1 MKTQIR
7 RILVPLDSSEYT
19 DAATIRAC
27 EIAKAHDADL
37 TGLSV
42 LDSPQIRSSV
52 APADTFH
59 WPVVQD
65 TIHEAME
72 NARQDIQANRDKFD
86 NVCVAKGVRH
96 STPKLEGAPAQVI
109 YDVSALYDLV
119 VMGLRT
125 FFHFDLH
132 TDEGESLSR
141 LLDQTVTP
149 VLAVPKGEPTASFN
163 EVLVLYDGS
172 KAAAKTL
179 RDFAAFA
186 APSDFQVTV
195 LTATEDDRQAEMLLH
210 EACACLT
217 SHGIENVHT
226 KRSNQ
231 KEVTSDTLSDFDLV
245 VLGIHSKRLLRDRF
259 VGSLAKRL
267 IDDNDR
273 ALFLS
278 H

>member
-7 RILVPLDSSEYT
+7 RILVPLDSSVYT
-19 DAATIRAC
+19 DAATTRAC

-59 WPVVQD
+59 WPLVQD
-65 TIHEAME
+65 AIHEAI
-72 NARQDIQANRDKFD
+72 ASAQKDIQANREKFD
-86 NVCVAKGVRH
+86 GVCVEKGIRH
-96 STPKLEGAPAQVI
+96 SAPKLEGAPAQII

-125 FFHFDLH
+125 FYHFDTH
-132 TDEGESLSR
+132 ADAGESLSK

-149 VLAVPKGEPTASFN
+149 VLAVPKGKSEPID

-172 KAAAKTL
+172 KSAAKTL

-186 APSDFQVTV
+186 APFDFSITV

-210 EACACLT
+210 EATACLA
-217 SHGIENVHT
+217 SHGIEKVHT
-226 KRSNQ
+226 KRSKQ
-231 KEVTSDTLSDFDLV
+231 SEVTPDTLGDFDLV
-245 VLGIHSKRLLRDRF
+245 VLGIHSKRFLKDRF
-259 VGSLAKRL
+259 VGSLAKQL
-267 IDDNDR
+267 IENNDR